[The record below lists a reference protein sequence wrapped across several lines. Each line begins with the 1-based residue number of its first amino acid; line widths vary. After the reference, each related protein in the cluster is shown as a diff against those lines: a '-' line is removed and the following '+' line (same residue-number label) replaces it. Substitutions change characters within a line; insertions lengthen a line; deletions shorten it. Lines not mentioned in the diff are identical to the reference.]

1 MVRNFCI
8 AALIFIQ
15 VTTPLLSSAQI
26 KSTPLNSPP
35 AKNSA
40 ATATATATNPNT
52 LFEGYSKII
61 LNGLHVGYTVL
72 RYEFDPRKK
81 QFQATYLVKTEEQGG
96 NILESLKA
104 VADQDLK
111 PISYQ
116 CVSLIDK
123 KPKTIDATF
132 NGQKM
137 TGVMK
142 EGKTSKKLIS
152 DLPKGTG
159 LAIFLYYLILRSPD
173 GLKTETKYNY
183 KAIAEEDAKVYDG
196 VAIIGKEEK
205 FNGLKAYKASNTFK
219 DVNYTFYLTET
230 GEALMTDTPAA
241 NIKTILVANP
251 QEAIAKFNVP
261 TAILTNLFGDIP
273 AGSSNAVTKTLNA
286 EVRQH
291 KGPPPTKRE
300 GIPPD
305 PKIMI
310 KGSPESN
317 VDSKDSKGE

>member
-8 AALIFIQ
+8 ATLIFIQ
-15 VTTPLLSSAQI
+15 VTTPLFSSAQI
-26 KSTPLNSPP
+26 KSTPLASPP
-35 AKNSA
+35 RKS
-40 ATATATATNPNT
+40 TNPNT

-72 RYEFDPRKK
+72 RYEFDPKKK

-104 VADQDLK
+104 VADKDLK

-116 CVSLIDK
+116 YVSLIDK
-123 KPKTIDATF
+123 KPKTIEATF
-132 NGQKM
+132 KGQKM
-137 TGVMK
+137 TGLMK

-159 LAIFLYYLILRSPD
+159 LAIFLYYLILRSPE

-183 KAIAEEDAKVYDG
+183 KALAEEDAKVYDG

-251 QEAIAKFNVP
+251 QEAVAKFNVP
-261 TAILTNLFGDIP
+261 TAILTNLFGDVP
-273 AGSSNAVTKTLNA
+273 SGATNAVTKTLNA
-286 EVRQH
+286 EMRQI
-291 KGPPPTKRE
+291 KNPPPTKRE

-317 VDSKDSKGE
+317 VDSKDPRGE

>member
-1 MVRNFCI
+1 MVRNFAV

-15 VTTPLLSSAQI
+15 VTTPLFSFAQPAKLI
-26 KSTPLNSPP
+26 KSSPIHEAPTIP
-35 AKNSA
+35 AKSSQ
-40 ATATATATNPNT
+40 NPNIM
-52 LFEGYSKII
+52 FEGYSKIL
-61 LNGLHVGYTVL
+61 LNGLHVGYAVL
-72 RYEFDPRKK
+72 RYEFDPKKK
-81 QFQATYLVKTEEQGG
+81 QFQATYLVKTDEQGG

-116 CVSLIDK
+116 YVSLMDK

-132 NGQKM
+132 KGQKM
-137 TGVMK
+137 TGVIT
-142 EGKTSKKLIS
+142 EGSASKKLIS

-196 VAIIGKEEK
+196 IAIVGKEEK

-219 DVNYTFYLTET
+219 DVSYTFYLTET
-230 GEALMTDTPAA
+230 GEALMTDTAAA
-241 NIKTILVANP
+241 NIKTILVAKP
-251 QEAIAKFNVP
+251 EEAIAKFKVP
-261 TAILTNLFGDIP
+261 SSIFTNLFGEVP
-273 AGSSNAVTKTLNA
+273 AGTANAVTKTLNA
-286 EVRQH
+286 ESKKH
-291 KGPPPTKRE
+291 EIANPGKKE

-310 KGSPESN
+310 KGSS
-317 VDSKDSKGE
+317 GE

>member
-1 MVRNFCI
+1 MVRKFYV
-8 AALIFIQ
+8 ATLIFLQ
-15 VTTPLLSSAQI
+15 VTTPLFSFAQI
-26 KSTPLNSPP
+26 KSTPLHSAP
-35 AKNSA
+35 A
-40 ATATATATNPNT
+40 ATSTKSVINSNI

-72 RYEFDPRKK
+72 RYEFDPKKK

-116 CVSLIDK
+116 YVSLIDK
-123 KPKTIDATF
+123 KPKTIEATF
-132 NGQKM
+132 KGLKM
-137 TGVMK
+137 TGLLK
-142 EGKTSKKLIS
+142 EGNVSKKLIS

-159 LAIFLYYLILRSPD
+159 LAIFLYYLILRSPE

-205 FNGLKAYKASNTFK
+205 FNGLRAFKASNTFK

-241 NIKTILVANP
+241 NIKTILVAKP
-251 QEAIAKFNVP
+251 EEAIAKFNVP
-261 TAILTNLFGDIP
+261 TPILSSLFGQVP
-273 AGSSNAVTKTLNA
+273 AGSTNAVTKSLNA
-286 EVRQH
+286 EVRKHQS
-291 KGPPPTKRE
+291 PPPTKRE

-310 KGSPESN
+310 KGSPEST
-317 VDSKDSKGE
+317 SGTQESAGE